1 MREFAFLLILVALLF
16 GIVYYYIM
24 CRKMANIKAEAEN
37 YIEQKDFEG
46 SSSDEE
52 ADIVAD
58 PNSPMSKMIHDMTV
72 EMGDGLSPQSGTI

>member
-24 CRKMANIKAEAEN
+24 CKKMANIQAEAAN
-37 YIEQKDFEG
+37 YIQQKDFES

-52 ADIVAD
+52 DGVVAD

-72 EMGDGLSPQSGTI
+72 EMGDSLSPQSGTI